1 MKKNENQNIN
11 QLACLDKHLSRVGFG
26 CVPIKVQM
34 HNNKIVKVFGKK
46 IFKKTFAKKVGASE
60 AGLRILSFLK
70 KCDEER
76 DSGEISFKFCLTK
89 GKVDGVLIES
99 ELELDFDSLV

>member
-1 MKKNENQNIN
+1 MNKNENQNLN
-11 QLACLDKHLSRVGFG
+11 QLACLDKHLSNTCFG
-26 CVPIKVQM
+26 SIPVRFQM

-46 IFKKTFAKKVGASE
+46 VLKKTFPKKVGASE

-70 KCDEER
+70 KCDEEK

-99 ELELDFDSLV
+99 ELELDFNDIV